1 MLRVCVHVVRGIVPG
16 LLVLGAFA
24 APGITVPE
32 AAVRA
37 ADVPATVR
45 EAEATRV
52 ATVARIAP
60 AVLAVYQRSTP
71 GGGSGVLITHD
82 GYALTNFHVVGEDQF
97 FKCGL
102 NDGNLYD
109 AVLVGVDPTGDVALI
124 KLQGRDDFPTA
135 TWGDSDAVRVGDWVY
150 VLGNPF
156 LLASD
161 FQPTTTY
168 GIVSGV
174 HRYQYPANTILE
186 YTDCLQVDASVNPGN
201 SGGPLFNKAGE
212 LIGINGRI
220 SIAQRGRVN
229 AGAGYSISINQI
241 RNFLGSLHS
250 GRIVDHAT
258 LGAIVSTDSQR
269 AIVVSQIQEESDAYR
284 RGLRVD
290 DELVSF
296 AGRPIRSVNQFKNI
310 LGIFPEDWKVPL
322 TYRRDGE
329 KHDIRVRLR
338 PLHGKRE
345 LAEMMVSP
353 EKPAQ
358 RPHEKPPE
366 QKPERSPKPGGP
378 KERTPR
384 DRGRN
389 PLRALQLPQPAEVP
403 PELKKLYVPRTGFAN
418 YYFNRLELTRVLHGL
433 DAWGESTSRSS
444 WILSGRTGAG
454 APFECVLA
462 GAFASLEIKGK
473 PPYLQQFEQE
483 PQDEP
488 AGTGGLLVALNQL
501 RLLLTQREK
510 GFSALVYF
518 GTEPLDGGK
527 ETVDVLVSALGSV
540 ETRWYFDV
548 ASGAL
553 AGFDTTLMEDT
564 DPCEIRIR
572 DIAAIDGIHFPSQ
585 ILVRHGDTDYALFH
599 VLHAKERK

>member
-1 MLRVCVHVVRGIVPG
+1 MLRVCLRIVPG
-16 LLVLGAFA
+16 IALAGIGALVAELASSAHA
-24 APGITVPE
+24 AEVT
-32 AAVRA
+32 AS
-37 ADVPATVR
+37 VR
-45 EAEATRV
+45 EAEAARV

-60 AVLAVYQRSTP
+60 AVLAVFQRSTP

-82 GYALTNFHVVGEDQF
+82 GYALTNFHVAGEDQF

-124 KLQGRDDFPTA
+124 KLQGRDDFPIA

-220 SIAQRGRVN
+220 SVAQRGRVN

-241 RNFLGSLHS
+241 KNFLGYLHS

-258 LGAIVSTDSQR
+258 LGATVSTDSHG

-290 DELVSF
+290 DELVAF

-310 LGIFPEDWKVPL
+310 LGIFPEEWKVPL

-338 PLHGKRE
+338 PLHGRRE
-345 LAEMMVSP
+345 LAEMMVAP

-358 RPHEKPPE
+358 RP
-366 QKPERSPKPGGP
+366 PERSPDQTPKPGP
-378 KERTPR
+378 KDRPPRERR
-384 DRGRN
+384 RN
-389 PLRALQLPQPAEVP
+389 PPRALQMPKPAEI
-403 PELKKLYVPRTGFAN
+403 PEKLKALFSHRAGFAN
-418 YYFNRLELTRVLHGL
+418 YYFNRLELERVLHGL
-433 DAWGESTSRSS
+433 DSWGEYPNRSS
-444 WILSGRTGAG
+444 WTISGTTAAG

-462 GAFASLEIKGK
+462 NAFASLESGGK
-473 PPYLQQFEQE
+473 PYLQQFDQE

-488 AGTGGLLVALNQL
+488 TGTGGLLTALNQL

-510 GFSALVYF
+510 GFTALVYF

-540 ETRWYFDV
+540 ETRWYFN
-548 ASGAL
+548 ASTGAL
-553 AGFDTTLMEDT
+553 AGFDTTLLEDT
-564 DPCEIRIR
+564 DPCEVRIR
-572 DIAAIDGIHFPSQ
+572 DVALFEGIHFPTQ
-585 ILVRHGDTDYALFH
+585 MLVRHGDTDYALFR

>member
-1 MLRVCVHVVRGIVPG
+1 MLRVCLRIVPG
-16 LLVLGAFA
+16 IALAGIGALVAGLASSAHA
-24 APGITVPE
+24 AEV
-32 AAVRA
+32 AAS
-37 ADVPATVR
+37 VR
-45 EAEATRV
+45 EAEAARV

-60 AVLAVYQRSTP
+60 AVLAVFQRSTP

-82 GYALTNFHVVGEDQF
+82 GYALTNFHVAGEDQF

-124 KLQGRDDFPTA
+124 KLQGRDDFPIA

-220 SIAQRGRVN
+220 SVAQRGRVN

-241 RNFLGSLHS
+241 KNFLGYLHS

-258 LGAIVSTDSQR
+258 LGATFSTDSLG

-290 DELVSF
+290 DELVAF

-310 LGIFPEDWKVPL
+310 LGIFPEEWKVPL

-338 PLHGKRE
+338 PLHGRRE
-345 LAEMMVSP
+345 LAEMMVAP

-358 RPHEKPPE
+358 RP
-366 QKPERSPKPGGP
+366 PERSPDQTPKPGP
-378 KERTPR
+378 KDRPPRERR
-384 DRGRN
+384 RN
-389 PLRALQLPQPAEVP
+389 PPRALQMPKPAEVP
-403 PELKKLYVPRTGFAN
+403 EKLKALFVHRAGFAN
-418 YYFNRLELTRVLHGL
+418 YYFNRLELERVLHGL
-433 DAWGESTSRSS
+433 DSWGEYPNRSS
-444 WILSGRTGAG
+444 WTISGRTAAG

-462 GAFASLEIKGK
+462 NAFASLETGGK
-473 PPYLQQFEQE
+473 PYLQQFAEE

-488 AGTGGLLVALNQL
+488 AGTGGLLTALNQL

-510 GFSALVYF
+510 GFTALVYF

-540 ETRWYFDV
+540 ETRWYFD
-548 ASGAL
+548 ASTGAL
-553 AGFDTTLMEDT
+553 AGFDTTLLEDT
-564 DPCEIRIR
+564 DPCEVRIR
-572 DIAAIDGIHFPSQ
+572 DVALFEGIHFPTQ
-585 ILVRHGDTDYALFH
+585 ILVRHGDTDYALFR

>member
-1 MLRVCVHVVRGIVPG
+1 MLRLCSRIALGIVWIG
-16 LLVLGAFA
+16 GAWVAGATA
-24 APGITVPE
+24 AARGAEV
-32 AAVRA
+32 AAQ
-37 ADVPATVR
+37 VR
-45 EAEATRV
+45 EAQAARV
-52 ATVARIAP
+52 ATIARIAP

-82 GYALTNFHVVGEDQF
+82 GYALTNFHVAGEDQF

-109 AVLVGVDPTGDVALI
+109 AVLVGLDPTGDVALI

-135 TWGDSDAVRVGDWVY
+135 TWGDSDAMRVGDWVY

-161 FQPTTTY
+161 FQPTATY

-220 SIAQRGRVN
+220 SVAQRGRVN
-229 AGAGYSISINQI
+229 AGAGYAISINQI
-241 RNFLGSLHS
+241 RNFLGYLHS
-250 GRIVDHAT
+250 GRIVDHAS
-258 LGAIVSTDSQR
+258 LGAAVSTDSHG
-269 AIVVSQIQEESDAYR
+269 AIVVSQIQEESDAFR

-290 DELVSF
+290 DELVAF

-329 KHDIRVRLR
+329 KHEIRVRLR

-345 LAEMMVSP
+345 LAEMAAAP

-358 RPHEKPPE
+358 RPSEPSPD
-366 QKPERSPKPGGP
+366 RSPKPGP
-378 KERTPR
+378 KDRPPRERRRSPSQS
-384 DRGRN
+384 
-389 PLRALQLPQPAEVP
+389 PVMPKPAEVP
-403 PELKKLYVPRTGFAN
+403 EKLKALFVPRPGFAN
-418 YYFNRLELTRVLHGL
+418 YYFNRLELARVLHGL
-433 DAWGESTSRSS
+433 DSWGEYSGRGS
-444 WILSGRTGAG
+444 WKITGRTGAG
-454 APFECVLA
+454 ASFECVLA
-462 GAFASLEIKGK
+462 GAFASLETAGK
-473 PPYLQQFEQE
+473 PPYLQQFDQE

-488 AGTGGLLVALNQL
+488 PGTGGLLVALNQL
-501 RLLLTQREK
+501 RLMLTQREK
-510 GFSALVYF
+510 GFTALVYF

-527 ETVDVLVSALGSV
+527 ETVDVLVSALGSI
-540 ETRWYFDV
+540 ETRWYFN
-548 ASGAL
+548 AATGAL
-553 AGFDTTLMEDT
+553 AGFDTSLLEDT

-572 DIAAIDGIHFPSQ
+572 DVASYDGIRFPAE

-599 VLHAKERK
+599 VQHAKERK

>member
-1 MLRVCVHVVRGIVPG
+1 MASKKVRRIMLRRVGT
-16 LLVLGAFA
+16 LLPVL
-24 APGITVPE
+24 
-32 AAVRA
+32 AAVCGT
-37 ADVPATVR
+37 PF
-45 EAEATRV
+45 AEADQVDPAVRD
-52 ATVARIAP
+52 AERARIAIIAKLIP
-60 AVLAVYQRSTP
+60 TVVAVFQRSAP
-71 GGGSGVLITHD
+71 AGGSGVLITHD
-82 GYALTNFHVVGEDQF
+82 GYALTNFHVAGEDEF

-102 NDGNLYD
+102 SDGKLYD

-124 KLQGRDDFPTA
+124 KLVGRTDFPIA
-135 TWGDSDAVRVGDWVY
+135 TWGDSDTVRPGDWVY

-161 FQPTTTY
+161 FQPPTTY

-220 SIAQRGRVN
+220 SVAQRGRVN

-258 LGAIVSTDSQR
+258 LGATVSIDSR
-269 AIVVSQIQEESDAYR
+269 GAIVVSQIQEESDAYR

-290 DELVSF
+290 DELISF
-296 AGRPIRSVNQFKNI
+296 AGRPIRSVNQFKNL

-322 TYRRDGE
+322 TYRREGE
-329 KHDIRVRLR
+329 KPDIRVRWR

-358 RPHEKPPE
+358 RPQEKPPE

-389 PLRALQLPQPAEVP
+389 PLRALQLPKAAEVP

-418 YYFNRLELTRVLHGL
+418 YYFNRLELARVLHGL
-433 DAWGESTSRSS
+433 DAWGESTSRSN

-510 GFSALVYF
+510 GFTAFVYF

-540 ETRWYFDV
+540 ETRWYFN
-548 ASGAL
+548 ASTGAL
-553 AGFDTTLMEDT
+553 AGFDTTLLEDT
-564 DPCEIRIR
+564 DPCEVRIR
-572 DIAAIDGIHFPSQ
+572 DVALFEGIHFPTQ
-585 ILVRHGDTDYALFH
+585 MLVRHGDTDYALFR

>member
-1 MLRVCVHVVRGIVPG
+1 MLRVC
-16 LLVLGAFA
+16 L
-24 APGITVPE
+24 
-32 AAVRA
+32 RA
-37 ADVPATVR
+37 ALGILVGIGGAWGAERPSVVQGGEIATQVR
-45 EAEATRV
+45 EAESARV
-52 ATVARIAP
+52 ATIARIAP

-109 AVLVGVDPTGDVALI
+109 AVLVGFDPTGDVALI
-124 KLQGRDDFPTA
+124 KVQGRDDFPVA

-156 LLASD
+156 LLAAD
-161 FQPTTTY
+161 FQPTATY

-220 SIAQRGRVN
+220 SITQRGRVN
-229 AGAGYSISINQI
+229 AGAGYAISINQI
-241 RNFLGSLHS
+241 RNFLGYLHS
-250 GRIVDHAT
+250 GRIVDHAS
-258 LGAIVSTDSQR
+258 LGATVTTDSHG

-290 DELVSF
+290 DEVVSF

-310 LGIFPEDWKVPL
+310 LGIFPEEWKVPL

-329 KHDIRVRLR
+329 KHEIRVRLR

-345 LAEMMVSP
+345 LAEMTAAP

-358 RPHEKPPE
+358 RPPE
-366 QKPERSPKPGGP
+366 RTPDRSPKPGP
-378 KERTPR
+378 KDRAPRERR
-384 DRGRN
+384 RN
-389 PLRALQLPQPAEVP
+389 PARSPLQPHQAEVP
-403 PELKKLYVPRTGFAN
+403 EKLKALFEARAGFAN
-418 YYFNRLELTRVLHGL
+418 YYFNRLELARVLHGL
-433 DAWGESTSRSS
+433 DSWGEFPARSS
-444 WILSGRTGAG
+444 WMISGTTGAVV
-454 APFECVLA
+454 PFECVLA
-462 GAFASLEIKGK
+462 GAFASLETAGK
-473 PPYLQQFEQE
+473 PPYLQQFDQE

-488 AGTGGLLVALNQL
+488 PGTGGLLVALNQL
-501 RLLLTQREK
+501 RLMLTQREK
-510 GFSALVYF
+510 GFTALAYF

-527 ETVDVLVSALGSV
+527 ETVDVLVSTLGSV
-540 ETRWYFDV
+540 ETRWYFN
-548 ASGAL
+548 AATGAL
-553 AGFDTTLMEDT
+553 VGWDTTLLEDT

-572 DIAAIDGIHFPSQ
+572 DVTSFEGIRFPAE

>member
-16 LLVLGAFA
+16 LLVLVAFA

-32 AAVRA
+32 TAVRA

-135 TWGDSDAVRVGDWVY
+135 TWGDSNAIRVGDWVY

-258 LGAIVSTDSQR
+258 LGAIVSTDSLG

-358 RPHEKPPE
+358 DLRNGRRKSRPSKSPSGRRSLVVPRSGHRGIAVATRSARCSC
-366 QKPERSPKPGGP
+366 RSPPKSRRNSKNSTCPEPG
-378 KERTPR
+378 
-384 DRGRN
+384 
-389 PLRALQLPQPAEVP
+389 LP
-403 PELKKLYVPRTGFAN
+403 TI
-418 YYFNRLELTRVLHGL
+418 
-433 DAWGESTSRSS
+433 TS
-444 WILSGRTGAG
+444 I
-454 APFECVLA
+454 
-462 GAFASLEIKGK
+462 AS
-473 PPYLQQFEQE
+473 
-483 PQDEP
+483 
-488 AGTGGLLVALNQL
+488 N
-501 RLLLTQREK
+501 
-510 GFSALVYF
+510 
-518 GTEPLDGGK
+518 
-527 ETVDVLVSALGSV
+527 
-540 ETRWYFDV
+540 
-548 ASGAL
+548 
-553 AGFDTTLMEDT
+553 
-564 DPCEIRIR
+564 
-572 DIAAIDGIHFPSQ
+572 
-585 ILVRHGDTDYALFH
+585 
-599 VLHAKERK
+599 

>member
-1 MLRVCVHVVRGIVPG
+1 MLRVSVRVV
-16 LLVLGAFA
+16 LAFA
-24 APGITVPE
+24 PVWIGGIWVAGATRAHGAEV
-32 AAVRA
+32 AAQ
-37 ADVPATVR
+37 VR
-45 EAEATRV
+45 EAEAARV

-82 GYALTNFHVVGEDQF
+82 GYALTNFHVAGEDQF

-109 AVLVGVDPTGDVALI
+109 AVLVGLDPTGDVALI

-135 TWGDSDAVRVGDWVY
+135 TWGDSDAMRVGDWVY

-161 FQPTTTY
+161 FQPTATY

-229 AGAGYSISINQI
+229 AGAGYAISINQI
-241 RNFLGSLHS
+241 RNFLGYLHS

-258 LGAIVSTDSQR
+258 LGATVSTDSHG

-290 DELVSF
+290 DELVAF

-322 TYRRDGE
+322 TYRREGE
-329 KHDIRVRLR
+329 KHEIRVRLR

-345 LAEMMVSP
+345 LAEMAAAP

-358 RPHEKPPE
+358 RPSEPSPD
-366 QKPERSPKPGGP
+366 RTPKPGP
-378 KERTPR
+378 KDRPPRERR
-384 DRGRN
+384 RN
-389 PLRALQLPQPAEVP
+389 PSRPPLMQKPAEVP
-403 PELKKLYVPRTGFAN
+403 EKLKALFVPRPGFAN
-418 YYFNRLELTRVLHGL
+418 YYFNRLELARVLHGL
-433 DAWGESTSRSS
+433 DSWGEYSARGS
-444 WILSGRTGAG
+444 WKISGTTGA
-454 APFECVLA
+454 AVPFECVLA
-462 GAFASLEIKGK
+462 GAFASLETAGK

-488 AGTGGLLVALNQL
+488 PGTGGLLVALNQL
-501 RLLLTQREK
+501 RLMLTQREK
-510 GFSALVYF
+510 GFTALAYF

-527 ETVDVLVSALGSV
+527 ETVDVLVSALGSI
-540 ETRWYFDV
+540 ETRWYFN
-548 ASGAL
+548 AATGAL
-553 AGFDTTLMEDT
+553 AGFDTSLLEDT

-572 DIAAIDGIHFPSQ
+572 DVSTYDGIRFPAE
-585 ILVRHGDTDYALFH
+585 ILVRHGDTDYALFR
-599 VLHAKERK
+599 VQHAKERK

>member
-1 MLRVCVHVVRGIVPG
+1 MLRFWVRVVPG
-16 LLVLGAFA
+16 VALVCIGGLLA
-24 APGITVPE
+24 ARGGS
-32 AAVRA
+32 AARA
-37 ADVPATVR
+37 GDVEPAVR
-45 EAEATRV
+45 EAEAARV
-52 ATVARIAP
+52 ATIARIAP
-60 AVLAVYQRSTP
+60 AVLAVFQRSTP
-71 GGGSGVLITHD
+71 GGGSGVVITHD
-82 GYALTNFHVVGEDQF
+82 GYALTNFHVAGEDQF

-124 KLQGRDDFPTA
+124 KLQGRDDFPIA

-220 SIAQRGRVN
+220 SVAQRGRVN
-229 AGAGYSISINQI
+229 AGAGYAISINQI

-258 LGAIVSTDSQR
+258 LGATFSTDSHG
-269 AIVVSQIQEESDAYR
+269 AVVVSQIQEESDAYR
-284 RGLRVD
+284 RGLRAD
-290 DELVSF
+290 DELVAF

-338 PLHGKRE
+338 PLHGRRE
-345 LAEMMVSP
+345 LAEMMIAP

-358 RPHEKPPE
+358 RP
-366 QKPERSPKPGGP
+366 QERSPDQTPKPGP
-378 KERTPR
+378 KDKAPRERR
-384 DRGRN
+384 RN
-389 PLRALQLPQPAEVP
+389 PPRALLMPKLPEVP
-403 PELKKLYVPRTGFAN
+403 EKLKALFIPRAGFAN
-418 YYFNRLELTRVLHGL
+418 YYFNRQELARVLRSL
-433 DAWGESTSRSS
+433 DVWGEYPNRAS
-444 WILSGRTGAG
+444 WIINGRTAAG
-454 APFECVLA
+454 SPFECILA
-462 GAFASLEIKGK
+462 GSFASLETGGK
-473 PPYLQQFEQE
+473 AYLQQFDQE

-488 AGTGGLLVALNQL
+488 AGTGGLLTALNQL

-510 GFSALVYF
+510 GFTALVYF

-540 ETRWYFDV
+540 ETRWYFN
-548 ASGAL
+548 AQTGAL
-553 AGFDTTLMEDT
+553 AGFDTTLLEDT

-572 DIAAIDGIHFPSQ
+572 DVAPFEGIHFPAE
-585 ILVRHGDTDYALFH
+585 ILVRHGDTDYALFR

>member
-1 MLRVCVHVVRGIVPG
+1 MLRVCLRVVPG
-16 LLVLGAFA
+16 IALAWIGGLVAGLASSTYA
-24 APGITVPE
+24 AEV
-32 AAVRA
+32 AAS
-37 ADVPATVR
+37 VR
-45 EAEATRV
+45 EAEAARV

-60 AVLAVYQRSTP
+60 AVLAVFQRSTP

-82 GYALTNFHVVGEDQF
+82 GYALTNFHVAGEDQF

-124 KLQGRDDFPTA
+124 KLQGRDDFPIA

-220 SIAQRGRVN
+220 SVAQRGRVN

-241 RNFLGSLHS
+241 KNFLGYLHS

-258 LGAIVSTDSQR
+258 LGATVSTDSLG

-290 DELVSF
+290 DELVAF

-310 LGIFPEDWKVPL
+310 LGIFPEEWKVPL

-338 PLHGKRE
+338 PLHGRRE
-345 LAEMMVSP
+345 LAEMMVAP

-358 RPHEKPPE
+358 RP
-366 QKPERSPKPGGP
+366 PERSPDQTPKPGP
-378 KERTPR
+378 KDRPPRERR
-384 DRGRN
+384 RN
-389 PLRALQLPQPAEVP
+389 PPRALQMPKPAEVP
-403 PELKKLYVPRTGFAN
+403 EKLKALFIHRAGFAN
-418 YYFNRLELTRVLHGL
+418 YYFNRLELERILHGL
-433 DAWGESTSRSS
+433 DSWGEYPNRSS
-444 WILSGRTGAG
+444 WTVSGTTAAG

-462 GAFASLEIKGK
+462 NAFASLETGGK
-473 PPYLQQFEQE
+473 PYLQQFDQE

-488 AGTGGLLVALNQL
+488 TGTGGLLTALNQL

-510 GFSALVYF
+510 GFTALVYF

-540 ETRWYFDV
+540 ETRWYFN
-548 ASGAL
+548 ASTGAL
-553 AGFDTTLMEDT
+553 AGFDTTLLEDT
-564 DPCEIRIR
+564 DPCEVRIR
-572 DIAAIDGIHFPSQ
+572 DVALFEGIHFPTQ
-585 ILVRHGDTDYALFH
+585 ILVRHGDTDYALFR

>member
-1 MLRVCVHVVRGIVPG
+1 MLRVCLRVVAGIALVGIGG
-16 LLVLGAFA
+16 LVGGLTPSAHA
-24 APGITVPE
+24 AEVAASVRDAE
-32 AAVRA
+32 AA
-37 ADVPATVR
+37 
-45 EAEATRV
+45 RV
-52 ATVARIAP
+52 AIIARIAP
-60 AVLAVYQRSTP
+60 AVLAVFQRSTP

-82 GYALTNFHVVGEDQF
+82 GYALTNFHVAGEDQF

-124 KLQGRDDFPTA
+124 KLQGRDDFPVA
-135 TWGDSDAVRVGDWVY
+135 AWGDSDAVRVGDWVY

-220 SIAQRGRVN
+220 SVAQRGRVN
-229 AGAGYSISINQI
+229 AGAGYSISINQV
-241 RNFLGSLHS
+241 RNFLGYLHS
-250 GRIVDHAT
+250 GRIVDHAS
-258 LGAIVSTDSQR
+258 LGATVSTDSHG

-290 DELVSF
+290 DELVAF

-310 LGIFPEDWKVPL
+310 LGIFPEEWKVPL
-322 TYRRDGE
+322 TYQRDGE

-338 PLHGKRE
+338 PLHGRRE
-345 LAEMMVSP
+345 LSEMMIAP

-358 RPHEKPPE
+358 RP
-366 QKPERSPKPGGP
+366 PERSPDQTPKPGP
-378 KERTPR
+378 KDRPPRERR
-384 DRGRN
+384 RN
-389 PLRALQLPQPAEVP
+389 PPRALQMPKPAEVP
-403 PELKKLYVPRTGFAN
+403 EKLKAMFVHRAGFAN
-418 YYFNRLELTRVLHGL
+418 YYFNRLELERVLHGL
-433 DAWGESTSRSS
+433 DSWGEYPNRSS
-444 WILSGRTGAG
+444 WTISGRTAAG

-462 GAFASLEIKGK
+462 SAFASLETGGK
-473 PPYLQQFEQE
+473 PYLQQFDQE

-488 AGTGGLLVALNQL
+488 AGTGGLLTALNQL

-510 GFSALVYF
+510 GFTALVYF

-540 ETRWYFDV
+540 ETRWYFN
-548 ASGAL
+548 ASTGAL
-553 AGFDTTLMEDT
+553 AGFDTTLLEDT
-564 DPCEIRIR
+564 DPCEVRIR
-572 DIAAIDGIHFPSQ
+572 DVAPFEGIHFPTQ
-585 ILVRHGDTDYALFH
+585 ILVRHGDTDYALFR